1 MQIVPFLAVA
11 VVIVITPGVDM
22 ALITKNALAHGRTAA
37 LATAFGVST
46 GIALW
51 ALAAAAGLAAVVAAS
66 AEAFTVI
73 KLVGAAY
80 LIYLGV
86 QALRSARRRVP
97 VGALRPRQPLRAE
110 IAFRQGFVS
119 NLLNPK
125 IAVFFTSL
133 LPQFVGH
140 GSSPLVGFLV
150 LGTLFT
156 ALGLVWVTAY
166 ALAASRAR
174 ASLARPRVKAA
185 LETLSGVVLI
195 ALGLRVAVER
205 RA

>member
-22 ALITKNALAHGRTAA
+22 ALITRNALAHGRTAA

-86 QALRSARRRVP
+86 QALRSARHQAP
-97 VGALRPRQPLRAE
+97 AGALRPRQPLRAE
-110 IAFRQGFVS
+110 AAFRQGLVS
-119 NLLNPK
+119 
-125 IAVFFTSL
+125 
-133 LPQFVGH
+133 
-140 GSSPLVGFLV
+140 
-150 LGTLFT
+150 
-156 ALGLVWVTAY
+156 
-166 ALAASRAR
+166 
-174 ASLARPRVKAA
+174 
-185 LETLSGVVLI
+185 
-195 ALGLRVAVER
+195 
-205 RA
+205 